1 MTQIMGLLNRVRRH
15 LREDPVPASDQAH
28 GRDAIRETGVRL
40 IAATLDWQKQR
51 RVWATLKRNTAR
63 HPPLSKRRRERAV
76 DLFSVSAASNTWS
89 RGQTVSLTRPNLI
102 AHGTPELSLRL
113 LRHQPTLKQALTD
126 DSIEMGERLE
136 LIDAVARDSA
146 GTAWL

>member
-1 MTQIMGLLNRVRRH
+1 M
-15 LREDPVPASDQAH
+15 
-28 GRDAIRETGVRL
+28 
-40 IAATLDWQKQR
+40 
-51 RVWATLKRNTAR
+51 
-63 HPPLSKRRRERAV
+63 

-102 AHGTPELSLRL
+102 AHGTPELSLRF